1 MIMAGGTG
9 GHVFPGLAVA
19 ECLRAENWRVVWLGS
34 RAGIEARLVPA
45 HGIEMAWMDFS
56 GLRGK
61 GAMAAALLPWRLLR
75 ALWAGATAILA
86 HRPDVVLGL
95 GGFQSFPG
103 GIMAA
108 FFRLPL
114 VIHEQ
119 NSVAGLA
126 NRVLSRFAERVLT
139 AFPETLPKAET
150 IGNPVRADIAAVTE
164 PVRRYA
170 ARVGPVRVLVMG
182 GSLGAKAIND
192 ALPGAMARID
202 PANRPGIVHQT
213 GKGHCAAVESAYR
226 SAAVDAESVEFID
239 DVAAALADADVVI
252 CRAGALTVSELA
264 CAGVASVL
272 IPYPHA
278 VDDHQT
284 GNARFLSIAGA
295 AVLMPQSEFSE
306 ERLARL
312 IESFTREKLAVMAG
326 LARSLGRSDATRRL
340 ADACIEVTA

>member
-1 MIMAGGTG
+1 
-9 GHVFPGLAVA
+9 
-19 ECLRAENWRVVWLGS
+19 
-34 RAGIEARLVPA
+34 
-45 HGIEMAWMDFS
+45 
-56 GLRGK
+56 
-61 GAMAAALLPWRLLR
+61 
-75 ALWAGATAILA
+75 
-86 HRPDVVLGL
+86 
-95 GGFQSFPG
+95 
-103 GIMAA
+103 
-108 FFRLPL
+108 
-114 VIHEQ
+114 
-119 NSVAGLA
+119 
-126 NRVLSRFAERVLT
+126 
-139 AFPETLPKAET
+139 
-150 IGNPVRADIAAVTE
+150 VRTDIAAVTE

-170 ARVGPVRVLVMG
+170 SRVGPVRVLVMG

-192 ALPGAMARID
+192 ALPGAMARIA

-213 GKGHCAAVESAYR
+213 GKGHCAGVESAYR
-226 SAAVDAESVEFID
+226 NAAVDANSVEFID

-295 AVLMPQSEFSE
+295 AVLMPQSELSE

-326 LARSLGRSDATRRL
+326 LARSMGRSDATRRL
-340 ADACIEVTA
+340 ADACIEVAA